1 MLSTDV
7 LVVGGGPAGLAAAV
21 ALRRNG
27 ARVTVADSMTPPFDK
42 TCGEG
47 MMPDSL
53 QELSLLGVE
62 LEASDGAEFHGIR
75 FVGEAGSKNKA
86 ATRTQALQA
95 QDAWPLH
102 VATASFPSGTGMGV
116 RRQALHRRM
125 REQAEL
131 AGVALRWN
139 CNVQL
144 QADGS
149 VVCGGEPMRYG
160 LLVGADGQGSRV
172 RRWAGLDAGVVI
184 HKRFGFRQHFAVAPW
199 SPYVEMHWGATGQAY
214 VAPVSSDAV
223 CVISMARNP
232 QFRMAEVLDELPW
245 LAAKLRGGKTQME
258 PLDAERGGVMNT
270 RRFHHVS
277 RGRVALVG
285 DASGSVDAITGEGL
299 AMGFRQALLLAK
311 CLANAPIEDGL
322 RRYDSLHPQIL
333 RVPHVMA
340 RAMLLMDRYPILRER
355 AMRMLA
361 GKPEL
366 LARMLGV
373 HVGAEP
379 LGRFLASHGWEVALR
394 LALPFSASRAA
405 HSIAEA

>member
-7 LVVGGGPAGLAAAV
+7 LVVGGGPAGLATAL
-21 ALRRNG
+21 ALRKNG
-27 ARVTVADSMTPPFDK
+27 ARVAVADSMTPPFDK

-53 QELSLLGVE
+53 RELALLGVE
-62 LEASDGAEFHGIR
+62 LDAADGAEFHGIR
-75 FVGEAGSKNKA
+75 FVGEAKPKDKTA
-86 ATRTQALQA
+86 VQA
-95 QDAWPLH
+95 QNEWPLH

-116 RRQALHRRM
+116 RRQALHHRM
-125 REQAEL
+125 REQAEQ
-131 AGVALRWN
+131 AGVTLRWN

-144 QADGS
+144 QQDGA
-149 VVCGGEPMRYG
+149 VVCGGERMRYG
-160 LLVGADGQGSRV
+160 LIVGADGQSSRV

-184 HKRFGFRQHFAVAPW
+184 NKRFGFRQHFAVAPW
-199 SPYVEMHWGATGQAY
+199 SPYVEVHWGATSQAY
-214 VAPVSSDAV
+214 VAPVSSEVV
-223 CVISMARNP
+223 CVISMARDP
-232 QFRMAEVLDELPW
+232 QFRMADVLKELPW
-245 LAAKLRGGKTQME
+245 LTAKLRGGKPEMM

-277 RGRVALVG
+277 RGRVVLVG

-299 AMGFRQALLLAK
+299 AMGFRQGLLLAD
-311 CLANAPIEDGL
+311 CLSSAGFDYGL
-322 RRYDSLHPQIL
+322 AQYDRLHPQIL
-333 RVPHVMA
+333 HVPHVMA

-394 LALPFSASRAA
+394 LALPLPASRT
-405 HSIAEA
+405 AEA